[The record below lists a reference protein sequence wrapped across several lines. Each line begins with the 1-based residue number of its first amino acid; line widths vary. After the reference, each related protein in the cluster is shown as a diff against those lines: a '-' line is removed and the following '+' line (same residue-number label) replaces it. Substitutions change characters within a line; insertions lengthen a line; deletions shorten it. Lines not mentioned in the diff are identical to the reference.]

1 MKRITAITAL
11 LLLMIFSIAA
21 QGTTEYTEEIT
32 GTESPTEDLSVYDGL
47 SAAEVEGLLLM
58 REEEKLARDVYDALA
73 DIWNLRAF
81 SNIAGSEQTHMDAV
95 GRVLA
100 TYGIPDPV
108 TDDTPGVFTD
118 AHLQSLYDELVEQGS
133 ISAAEAYSV
142 GAMIEDL
149 DIKDLQELMDETEN
163 ELILMTYAS
172 LLRGSENHMR
182 SFTRGL
188 SRYGITYSAQFITDE
203 ELSAILMK

>member
-1 MKRITAITAL
+1 MKRITAMTAL

-32 GTESPTEDLSVYDGL
+32 ETESSTEDLSVYDGL

-73 DIWNLRAF
+73 DIWDLRAF

-100 TYGIPDPV
+100 TYGIPDPI
-108 TDDTPGVFTD
+108 TDDTPGSSPMPICS
-118 AHLQSLYDELVEQGS
+118 HSMMSSSKQGVS
-133 ISAAEAYSV
+133 QPQRPTAWEP
-142 GAMIEDL
+142 
-149 DIKDLQELMDETEN
+149 
-163 ELILMTYAS
+163 
-172 LLRGSENHMR
+172 
-182 SFTRGL
+182 
-188 SRYGITYSAQFITDE
+188 
-203 ELSAILMK
+203 

>member
-1 MKRITAITAL
+1 
-11 LLLMIFSIAA
+11 
-21 QGTTEYTEEIT
+21 
-32 GTESPTEDLSVYDGL
+32 
-47 SAAEVEGLLLM
+47 
-58 REEEKLARDVYDALA
+58 
-73 DIWNLRAF
+73 
-81 SNIAGSEQTHMDAV
+81 
-95 GRVLA
+95 
-100 TYGIPDPV
+100 
-108 TDDTPGVFTD
+108 
-118 AHLQSLYDELVEQGS
+118 
-133 ISAAEAYSV
+133 
-142 GAMIEDL
+142 MIEDL